1 MFSHNAVQASRFS
14 IVCGPIYLY
23 ISIPCS
29 SFKQSLG
36 SYIFSAA
43 HVSV

>member
-1 MFSHNAVQASRFS
+1 MLFKQADFQLY
-14 IVCGPIYLY
+14 IVPIYLY

-36 SYIFSAA
+36 SYVFSAA